1 MQRAQNKN
9 LWPSAADQPNLAV
22 LKLSRAEPLQPY
34 FWAKSSE
41 ILDLRSLGDMESL
54 GLSPFCLKMFLKI
67 DKYPN
72 VHNAYLVGVSEGQRL
87 YQVFMKWA
95 IYYNKSLERVQW
107 VHLHPSI
114 FNNRC

>member
-22 LKLSRAEPLQPY
+22 LKLSRADPLQPY

-41 ILDLRSLGDMESL
+41 ILDLKSLDDMESL

-67 DKYPN
+67 DKYPSIHTAMK
-72 VHNAYLVGVSEGQRL
+72 VRL
-87 YQVFMKWA
+87 QMVTK
-95 IYYNKSLERVQW
+95 
-107 VHLHPSI
+107 
-114 FNNRC
+114 

>member
-1 MQRAQNKN
+1 MAKDLMNPDNLRTLNPKFQKFWSKNKVARA
-9 LWPSAADQPNLAV
+9 LPCLAWAPPNLVV

-72 VHNAYLVGVSEGQRL
+72 L
-87 YQVFMKWA
+87 
-95 IYYNKSLERVQW
+95 
-107 VHLHPSI
+107 
-114 FNNRC
+114 